1 MNLKCRS
8 GLFFVILML
17 FLYDIRMSFADD
29 VVNLQK
35 NDESSKQKLLNS
47 TLDDTISLEDK
58 KSEFSAKQIST
69 NNLNNK
75 IITFQI
81 NRALNVDFNDIKV
94 DDGIGFLHSDDEYQ
108 ALYNMF
114 VNQNIKLNT
123 RQKMQDMQDDEDDYI
138 KEMNLKL
145 SSLYYYNDNNWGCK
159 INNRFIKKSN
169 QNEAHSNVSIV
180 KVNKDNILFILNRT
194 KADDIEKI
202 RKLKK
207 SNYKY
212 RSDYYIVK
220 NGKTQ
225 SVMFRL
231 YIGQSINLK
240 SFRIQQ

>member
-1 MNLKCRS
+1 MSLKCRKRI
-8 GLFFVILML
+8 FFVILML
-17 FLYDIRMSFADD
+17 FVYDICISFADEIS
-29 VVNLQK
+29 NAK
-35 NDESSKQKLLNS
+35 YNDIVSQQTATPVLNNGVL
-47 TLDDTISLEDK
+47 LDDNGGKIDMKQATTI
-58 KSEFSAKQIST
+58 
-69 NNLNNK
+69 NLNNK

-123 RQKMQDMQDDEDDYI
+123 RQRMQDMQDDEDGYI

-145 SSLYYYNDNNWGCK
+145 SSLYYYDDNNWGCK

-240 SFRIQQ
+240 SFQIQQ

>member
-17 FLYDIRMSFADD
+17 FLYDIRMLFADEIS
-29 VVNLQK
+29 NAK
-35 NDESSKQKLLNS
+35 YNDIVSQQIATPALNNGVLSDDNGGKIDMKQA
-47 TLDDTISLEDK
+47 TTI
-58 KSEFSAKQIST
+58 
-69 NNLNNK
+69 NLNNK

-108 ALYNMF
+108 ALHNMF

-123 RQKMQDMQDDEDDYI
+123 KQRMQDMQDDEDDYI

-240 SFRIQQ
+240 SFQIQQ

>member
-8 GLFFVILML
+8 RLFFVILIL
-17 FLYDIRMSFADD
+17 FLYDIGMSFADD

-69 NNLNNK
+69 NNQNNK

-108 ALYNMF
+108 ALHNMF

-123 RQKMQDMQDDEDDYI
+123 QQRMQDMQDDEDDYI

-207 SNYKY
+207 ANYKY

-240 SFRIQQ
+240 SFQIQQ

>member
-8 GLFFVILML
+8 GLFFIILML
-17 FLYDIRMSFADD
+17 FLYDIRMLFADEIS
-29 VVNLQK
+29 NAK
-35 NDESSKQKLLNS
+35 YNDIVSQQTATPVSNNGVSSDNNSGEIDMKQA
-47 TLDDTISLEDK
+47 TTI
-58 KSEFSAKQIST
+58 
-69 NNLNNK
+69 NLNNK

-123 RQKMQDMQDDEDDYI
+123 RQRMQDMQDDEDGYI

-145 SSLYYYNDNNWGCK
+145 SSLYYYDDNNWGCK

-169 QNEAHSNVSIV
+169 QNDAHNNVSIV
-180 KVNKDNILFILNRT
+180 KVNKDSILFVLNRT
-194 KADDIEKI
+194 KEDDIEKI

-207 SNYKY
+207 SNYQY

-231 YIGQSINLK
+231 HIGQSINLK
-240 SFRIQQ
+240 SFKIK